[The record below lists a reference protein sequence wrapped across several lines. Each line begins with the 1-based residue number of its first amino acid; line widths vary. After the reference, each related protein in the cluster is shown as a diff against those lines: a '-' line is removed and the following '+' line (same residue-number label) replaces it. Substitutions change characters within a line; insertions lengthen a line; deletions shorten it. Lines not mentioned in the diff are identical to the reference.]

1 MKKSAYDT
9 FLSVL
14 LAILII
20 GVIGTAGYLCYK
32 YYEKYR
38 LNSDSDHFLNNF
50 DQAVNTSNYDESLYT
65 DEEENNAIKEQTS
78 SGNGVR
84 GISSNALKYKGY
96 SVAGKL
102 EMPTVNLQYPVLDQ
116 MTDANAIEVS
126 VAIQYGVGL
135 NNVGNTV
142 IIGHNYRSGLFFGS
156 NKNLQIGDDIYI
168 TDWATGTRRKYV
180 IYNKYS
186 TNESD
191 TSFYQRNTNGKREVS
206 LVTCQKNN
214 AYRLVVLARESE

>member
-1 MKKSAYDT
+1 MKNGAYDK

-20 GVIGTAGYLCYK
+20 GIIGTAGYLVYK
-32 YYEKYR
+32 YYEKYKI
-38 LNSDSDHFLNNF
+38 NTDAEEFLNEF
-50 DQAVNTSNYDESLYT
+50 DNYVNGNNNSIDEDPIYDEQL
-65 DEEENNAIKEQTS
+65 ENKAIKEQTS
-78 SGNGVR
+78 GGVR
-84 GISSNALKYKGY
+84 GISTNALTYKGY
-96 SVAGKL
+96 KVAGKL

-156 NKNLQIGDDIYI
+156 NKNLQVGDTIYI
-168 TDWATGTRRKYV
+168 TDWTTGTKRAYT
-180 IYNKYS
+180 IYNKY
-186 TNESD
+186 TTEEAD
-191 TSFYQRNTNGKREVS
+191 TSFYNRDTAGTREVS
-206 LVTCQKNN
+206 LVTCQSNN
-214 AYRLVVLARESE
+214 SYRLVILARES